1 MMHPS
6 DLDEFSDDV
15 PRWLLAPRQERATGP
30 LRRYLDSGI
39 KQGVTERALVESR
52 VKAGRRWF
60 EIEVP
65 DEAPILFSY
74 FNRPTA
80 RFVRNFAGAVPLN
93 SWLVI
98 RPRPEV
104 DPDSL
109 FELLTSKQV
118 MARLEDGARIYG
130 KGLWKL
136 EPSQLLDAWLPSSAL
151 DLIVRPS
158 IQA

>member
-1 MMHPS
+1 
-6 DLDEFSDDV
+6 
-15 PRWLLAPRQERATGP
+15 
-30 LRRYLDSGI
+30 LRRYLDTGI
-39 KQGVTERALVESR
+39 DLGVTDRSLVKSR

-80 RFVRNFAGAVPLN
+80 RFVRNYAGAVPLN

-98 RPRPEV
+98 RPLQNV
-104 DPDSL
+104 DPDAL
-109 FELLTSKQV
+109 FQLLSSKRV
-118 MARLEDGARIYG
+118 MDRLKDGARIYG

-136 EPSQLLDAWLPSSAL
+136 EPSQLLDAWLPSDAL
-151 DLIVRPS
+151 GLL
-158 IQA
+158 Q